1 MDTNLK
7 REIILDNYNN
17 PQNRGL
23 PEDEAYIKVNSR
35 NESCVDNITV
45 GAKLVDN
52 KIEDVKF
59 DGEACPVSTSATSIL
74 LNIIKGKTIAEVK
87 YILENYK

>member
-7 REIILDNYNN
+7 RDIILDNYNN

-23 PEDEAYIKVNSR
+23 PDDESYIKVNSR

-45 GAKLVDN
+45 GAKLVND

-59 DGEACPVSTSATSIL
+59 DGEACAICTSSSSIMCL
-74 LNIIKGKTIAEVK
+74 SCCGLTQ
-87 YILENYK
+87 L